1 MRKLYLILIFLF
13 ILGFLIRFFPFR
25 TDSDFHFWDETVYLQ
40 HAEILSGYREDNY
53 DEFDF
58 RPPLLPVIIA
68 LFYKLKHS
76 VVIAHMIVALIA
88 SFGILSTFFLAK
100 TMFENEKIALI
111 SAAILLLNPL
121 HISLSHSILTDPLL
135 PTFWCLT
142 VLFLLLAIKRKS
154 LIFYFLSGIFL
165 GLSILLKF
173 TSLQLVFY
181 IVLTFLLI
189 SKLKRKNFLHEMKNL
204 FLVFFATFL
213 VLLPYLIFSQIRFGF
228 FLYTFIQQH
237 TVVNWDVPTPWHT
250 FYTQFFEL
258 FPPIFSL
265 GILICILS
273 KIKDKRI
280 SKKEVLLFIYIII
293 PFILLQTLV
302 HKEIRFLLPIL
313 PFLSISSAL
322 GFSQLDL
329 KNKNILILSV
339 LAILISV
346 IFSLSHIQEI
356 KGYLDWLKEKP
367 AIMMAALWLK
377 ESTPKDSIVYN
388 NFQCVPLAYYSM
400 RKINVLPFARN
411 FQDELEKFMPQ
422 DGYLVYSSSSP
433 KDKEPKLDFLMSD
446 ERFKLIKIFNDSRE
460 EVYIFQYSK

>member
-1 MRKLYLILIFLF
+1 MLKSLADTGKTITMSLTSDRLFYL
-13 ILGFLIRFFPFR
+13 
-25 TDSDFHFWDETVYLQ
+25 
-40 HAEILSGYREDNY
+40 
-53 DEFDF
+53 
-58 RPPLLPVIIA
+58 IIA
-68 LFYKLKHS
+68 LFYKLRHS

-111 SAAILLLNPL
+111 SATIFLLNPL
-121 HISLSHSILTDPLL
+121 HISLSHSILTDSLL

-142 VLFLLLAIKRKS
+142 VLFLLLAIKKKS

-173 TSLQLVFY
+173 TSIQLVFY

-204 FLVFFATFL
+204 FLLFFATFL

-237 TVVNWDVPTPWHT
+237 IVVNWDIPTPWHT

-265 GILICILS
+265 GILVYVLR

-280 SKKEVLLFIYIII
+280 SKKEALLFIYNIII
-293 PFILLQTLV
+293 PFVLLQTLV

-313 PFLSISSAL
+313 SFLSISSAL
-322 GFSQLDL
+322 GFSQFDL

-346 IFSLSHIQEI
+346 IFSISHIQEI

-377 ESTPKDSIVYN
+377 DSTPKDSIVYN
-388 NFQCVPLAYYSM
+388 NFQCVPLAYYST
-400 RKINVLPFARN
+400 RKIHVLPFARN
-411 FQDELEKFMPQ
+411 FQEELEKFMPEN
-422 DGYLVYSSSSP
+422 GYLVYSSSSP

>member
-1 MRKLYLILIFLF
+1 MQKFYLILISLF

-53 DEFDF
+53 NEFDF

-76 VVIAHMIVALIA
+76 VVIAHTIVAFVA
-88 SFGILSTFFLAK
+88 SLGILSTFFLAK
-100 TMFENEKIALI
+100 TMFENKKTALI
-111 SAAILLLNPL
+111 SAAIFLLNPL
-121 HISLSHSILTDPLL
+121 HISLSHTILTEPLL

-142 VLFLLLAIKRKS
+142 VLFMVLAIKKKS
-154 LIFYFLSGIFL
+154 LVFYFLSGIFL

-189 SKLKRKNFLHEMKNL
+189 PKIKKNFLHEMKRL

-228 FLYTFIQQH
+228 FLYTFFQQYR
-237 TVVNWDVPTPWHT
+237 VVSWGVPTPWHI

-265 GILICILS
+265 GIFIYILE
-273 KIKDKRI
+273 KIKDKKI
-280 SKKEVLLFIYIII
+280 SEKEVLLLIYIII
-293 PFILLQTLV
+293 PFILLQTLIS
-302 HKEIRFLLPIL
+302 KEIRYLLPIL
-313 PFLSISSAL
+313 PFLSISSAI

-329 KNKNILILSV
+329 RNKNIFIPSILLILIFF
-339 LAILISV
+339 ILSISY
-346 IFSLSHIQEI
+346 IKEI

-367 AIMMAALWLK
+367 AIMVAALWLR

-388 NFQCVPLAYYSM
+388 NFQCVPLAYYST
-400 RKINVLPFARN
+400 RKIYVLPFARN
-411 FQDELEKFMPQ
+411 FQDDLEKFMPE
-422 DGYLVYSSSSP
+422 DGYLVYSSNSP

-446 ERFKLIKIFNDSRE
+446 ERFELIKIFNDSRE
-460 EVYIFQYSK
+460 EVYIFHYSK